1 MKQDYIVRW
10 SEMAR
15 FQLLDKAEYI
25 YAQSQNEAIS
35 DRFITEMEM
44 LAEKLGYIADAYC

>member
-25 YAQSQNEAIS
+25 SKYGNSGSIH
-35 DRFITEMEM
+35 
-44 LAEKLGYIADAYC
+44 

>member
-1 MKQDYIVRW
+1 MKQDYIVQW

-25 YAQSQNEAIS
+25 YSQSQV
-35 DRFITEMEM
+35 R
-44 LAEKLGYIADAYC
+44 K